1 MESSKAYEVSTC
13 EFEYQSKQWSKKKP
27 QGNKNHNRLYRKDYW
42 RKTEVPIYAYVC
54 YCSSLELKTEELHEK
69 YTERSTSENWIEQV
83 KNQSLAGRTLTND
96 FHANDLLWQLDIC
109 L

>member
-1 MESSKAYEVSTC
+1 MNLSINQNNGVKRNLKAIRTITGYTEKITG
-13 EFEYQSKQWSKKKP
+13 EKQK
-27 QGNKNHNRLYRKDYW
+27 Y
-42 RKTEVPIYAYVC
+42 PIYAYVC

-96 FHANDLLWQLDIC
+96 FHANDLLWQLEYLPIIAQ
-109 L
+109 